1 MRCSTPSGV
10 AMKRMPTT
18 ANESA
23 SPRIVSL
30 TRASARAGDIAA
42 RSLVAMGA
50 IHRQTGQRE
59 WDAVGAVAYDA
70 PAVAGVEKRELIG
83 PADGAPH
90 SRVRHF
96 HVPVGGRTA
105 REAHPHDHGVVIVAG
120 RAR

>member
-59 WDAVGAVAYDA
+59 WDGVEAVGYDD
-70 PAVAGVEKRELIG
+70 PAVARVGKRGLVRPG
-83 PADGAPH
+83 GGGAPH
-90 SRVRHF
+90 RGRPLHL
-96 HVPVGGRTA
+96 HRGG
-105 REAHPHDHGVVIVAG
+105 
-120 RAR
+120 